1 MVCSFWSTP
10 HSYRQGAGL
19 IIPSDTFKGHGLR
32 VSSPT
37 ESTFLFTPE
46 SRGFLDLI
54 PPELSNLSI
63 NGMISNLR
71 IYIYISSHSIHPG
84 FPRLPQASPGFSPL
98 PPRWRW
104 SPACPSQRYECR
116 PECSARPKWTWHRP
130 GCSPGRT
137 RESHG
142 ENPKVAD
149 FRRWFHCKVV
159 PPR

>member
-84 FPRLPQASPGFSPL
+84 FPRLPQASVLSHPDDVGHRHVRVNDTNVGRSAL
-98 PPRWRW
+98 LG
-104 SPACPSQRYECR
+104 PSGLGIDQDVVL
-116 PECSARPKWTWHRP
+116 
-130 GCSPGRT
+130 GGL
-137 RESHG
+137 
-142 ENPKVAD
+142 ENPMVRIQRWLISEGD
-149 FRRWFHCKVV
+149 FTARWC
-159 PPR
+159 PLDS